1 MATKPFPKDAQQRKA
16 LLVLDQS
23 EIDRCRYEDGGSDL
37 LLNEEIHI
45 LEFPVRGSQKV
56 IQDIVGEDLVR
67 RGAVLV
73 QNPFDKDRYEDV
85 EKAEERFALAR
96 HLHFSDFCMHLG
108 AREVRIEQIQLS
120 KTSGTKTWN
129 VEGGIKVKTVG
140 ADVGADVEQDG
151 LAVFRSKLKLVD
163 TFEGGQ
169 ADVKAA
175 EELLRRTK
183 LLGDPNMSGLL
194 DMRRSESNQLKS
206 RTLTLNLSSETKRNL
221 SVIGRLKVPPFIK
234 LEADYKRVVQEQSE
248 YTLTVEVRF

>member
-1 MATKPFPKDAQQRKA
+1 MATKPFPEDAQQRKA

-96 HLHFSDFCMHLG
+96 HLHFSIFCMHLG

-120 KTSGTKTWN
+120 KTSGTKTWKI
-129 VEGGIKVKTVG
+129 EGGIKGKTGEV
-140 ADVGADVEQDG
+140 DVEQDG